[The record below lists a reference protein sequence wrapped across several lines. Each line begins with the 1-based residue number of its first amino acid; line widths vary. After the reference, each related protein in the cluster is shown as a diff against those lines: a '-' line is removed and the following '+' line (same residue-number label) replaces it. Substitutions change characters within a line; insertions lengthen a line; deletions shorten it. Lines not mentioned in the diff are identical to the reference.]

1 MMWGFKSRLRNV
13 TETAIESAIMIFK
26 LVLNENWLQGRG
38 MDKVVP
44 VCLYAACRRED
55 KCDIMLIDFAEL
67 VHVSYIVGTYLRDAL
82 ANMCPRS
89 TSMSLV
95 MSSKI

>member
-1 MMWGFKSRLRNV
+1 MMWGFKSRLRNI
-13 TETAIESAIMIFK
+13 TESAIESAIMIFK

-67 VHVSYIVGTYLRDAL
+67 VHVSEHCHGCQSELKLTYL
-82 ANMCPRS
+82 C
-89 TSMSLV
+89 
-95 MSSKI
+95 